1 MGAKLSALRKRAR
14 VFLGLSA
21 VMLWLF
27 IMLMY
32 GMQIAESYESTINNT
47 LGIQTTR
54 IVES

>member
-1 MGAKLSALRKRAR
+1 MGAKLNALRKRAR

-32 GMQIAESYESTINNT
+32 GMQVAESYESTINNT

>member
-32 GMQIAESYESTINNT
+32 GMQVAESYESTINNT